1 MKVKFDKK
9 EQCELW
15 SMAALPIIL
24 IFIFSYIPMY
34 GILIAFQDYVP
45 GIPIIG
51 DPRIN
56 WVGFKHFQTFIDGPY
71 FARLLKNTVW
81 LSLLN
86 LAFGFW
92 IPIIFALF
100 LNEVKQLRFKK
111 FTQTAS
117 YMPYFISNV
126 VVAGMFLSFLSQ
138 DGLFNAI
145 NRLTGQATVAYIT
158 KPAFFPGIYTLI
170 NVWKSFGFS
179 SILYFS
185 SISAIDPALYE
196 SARLDGAG
204 RFKLMWH
211 ITLPAIKPT
220 IAILLIMQIGS
231 ILASNVD
238 LILLLYRP
246 STYRTAD
253 TIGTYIYRLGITDGR
268 FSYTTAIGLFMT
280 VINFTLVFI
289 ANKTS
294 NKLTGYAM
302 W

>member
-1 MKVKFDKK
+1 
-9 EQCELW
+9 
-15 SMAALPIIL
+15 
-24 IFIFSYIPMY
+24 MY